1 MLELFQQ
8 SLLTIGI
15 VSSIVIGIIFL
26 LSLFGVDSLDGVE
39 ADFDGDFDG
48 GVMQY
53 LSLRNLASF
62 LSMFSWTYLGLQDT
76 GIFNTKTT
84 FILSFS
90 VGILFIFILNSI
102 FVFLH
107 KQQQNNIL
115 KETDI
120 VGNEG
125 IVVTSIDPN
134 KVGQIEIYT
143 PKFMVLEAYSDVT
156 LNKGDRIK
164 VLSYGAGTCKVEKI

>member
-1 MLELFQQ
+1 MFELFHS

-15 VSSIVIGIIFL
+15 VSSVVVGALFL
-26 LSLFGVDSLDGVE
+26 LSLFGVDALDGVE

-48 GVMQY
+48 GVIQY

-76 GIFNTKTT
+76 GIFNTTTT
-84 FILSFS
+84 FILSSS
-90 VGILFIFILNSI
+90 VGIGFIFILNSI

-120 VGNEG
+120 VGKEG
-125 IVVTSIDPN
+125 AVVTSIDTN
-134 KVGQIEIYT
+134 KVGQIEIYS

-156 LNKGDRIK
+156 LNKGDRIR
-164 VLSYGAGTCKVEKI
+164 VLSYGAGACKVEKI

>member
-15 VSSIVIGIIFL
+15 VSSIVIGVLFL

-76 GIFNTKTT
+76 GMFNTITT
-84 FILSFS
+84 FILSSS
-90 VGILFIFILNSI
+90 VGIGFIFILNSI

-115 KETDI
+115 KQTDI
-120 VGNEG
+120 VGKEG
-125 IVVTSIDPN
+125 TVITSIDPN
-134 KVGQIEIYT
+134 KVGQIELYM

-156 LNKGDRIK
+156 LNKGERIR
-164 VLSYGAGTCKVEKI
+164 VLSYEAGACKVEKI